1 MKIGKKL
8 SIDTKSFV
16 RKVPKKVKEE
26 FGVSL
31 INGYMGTGKTYI
43 AVYFLSKYFKD
54 LKIKTNIKSLNI
66 PGAKCEYVNTISEI
80 IKDFEPYT
88 IYVIDE
94 LGKVFPKESK
104 THMGFYNWLQHSRKC
119 KRYVFLIH
127 QEYLQVPMW
136 IRGVCST
143 VFTTTKIPLTPI
155 FKTYKGY
162 PFLTDEK
169 EWDITPIST
178 FIYKRNQYYCNM
190 YDTFEIVDL
199 FL

>member
-1 MKIGKKL
+1 MKIGKRL
-8 SIDTKSFV
+8 TIDTKSFFG
-16 RKVPKKVKEE
+16 KAPKKVKED

-43 AVYFLSKYFKD
+43 AVYFLAKYFKD

-66 PGAKCEYVNTISEI
+66 PNANIEYVDTISEI
-80 IKDFEPYT
+80 IKDFESNC

-94 LGKVFPKESK
+94 LGKVFPKECK
-104 THMGFYNWLQHSRKC
+104 MHMGFYNWLQHSRKC

-143 VFTTTKIPLTPI
+143 VFTTTKIPLSPI

-162 PFLTDEK
+162 PFLTEDK
-169 EWDITPIST
+169 EWDLQPIST
-178 FIYKRNQYYCNM
+178 FIYKRNQKYCNM